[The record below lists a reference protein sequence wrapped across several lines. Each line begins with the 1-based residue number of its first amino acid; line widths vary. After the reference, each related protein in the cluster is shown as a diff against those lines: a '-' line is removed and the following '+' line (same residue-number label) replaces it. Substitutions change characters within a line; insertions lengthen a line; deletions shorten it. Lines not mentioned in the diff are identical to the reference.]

1 MVKEEKT
8 EKAVVRY
15 DRARL
20 KANAGVGMRG
30 VDPLDIRPPQILLLQ
45 GLSDFGQFID
55 GGGKQAKAGQFFH
68 TGKMEIYDSFECYF
82 LFAAK
87 SKYTDK
93 RKPQEGEKDQYKA
106 IGVLASD
113 FSLFGETFRS
123 SMLFTLGGLFTA
135 TKHQERPMY
144 SFLVKMET
152 KELSNKEGTWFIPV
166 CRILKEETDAS
177 RLMLL
182 EDQAKALD
190 LRTEEIVDEEIDRS
204 SEEPH

>member
-1 MVKEEKT
+1 MVKEEKS

-15 DRARL
+15 DKNRL
-20 KANAGVGMRG
+20 KANAGIGMRG
-30 VDPLDIRPPQILLLQ
+30 VDPADIRPPQILLLQ
-45 GLSDFGQFID
+45 GLSDFSQFVD
-55 GGGKQAKAGQFFH
+55 GAGKQAKVGQFFH

-87 SKYTDK
+87 SRYTDK
-93 RKPQEGEKDQYKA
+93 RKPEKGERDQYKA
-106 IGVLASD
+106 IGVLAND
-113 FSLFGETFRS
+113 FSLFGQTFRS

-152 KELSNKEGTWFIPV
+152 KKLTNDDGSWFVTV

-190 LRTEEIVDEEIDRS
+190 LRTEEIKEIETEGS
-204 SEEPH
+204 SEVPH